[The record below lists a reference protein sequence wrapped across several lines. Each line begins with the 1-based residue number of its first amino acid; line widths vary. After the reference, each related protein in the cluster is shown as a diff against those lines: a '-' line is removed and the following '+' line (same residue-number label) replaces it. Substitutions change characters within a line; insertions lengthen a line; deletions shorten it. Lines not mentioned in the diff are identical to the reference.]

1 MIVSQ
6 LTEVL
11 MNRLALLLCGALC
24 GIAVIPLSAQMEIQ
38 TGGTIRKLNAPPGGP
53 GSSYQRAIPI
63 TASDERSGVPS
74 EYAYLA
80 KNFPGSKPIN
90 HSREWYTGRRY
101 DVITFTTSGGQKRNL
116 FFAYKVYRQ

>member
-1 MIVSQ
+1 
-6 LTEVL
+6 
-11 MNRLALLLCGALC
+11 MNRLLVLCGALC
-24 GIAVIPLSAQMEIQ
+24 ALAVAPLGAQMEIPS
-38 TGGTIRKLNAPPGGP
+38 GGTIRKLNVPPGGP

-63 TASDERSGVPS
+63 TAPDERSGVQT

-101 DVITFTTSGGQKRNL
+101 DVITFTTSGGQKRTL
-116 FFAYKVYRQ
+116 FFAYKIYRQ